1 MNTIKTIISLSIIAS
16 AAAHA
21 AAPADQY
28 AYLKKVVATEQ
39 QVAIDTSDNRGM
51 SLLFDEKIKPG
62 KLVVSGIST
71 LAKEA
76 GVLPGDVLKEVCGQ
90 PANNLRAYGAVAAA
104 AGKSDDVLHSI
115 GRYVGRGTVP
125 LDAVK
130 IENDKLVLSKP
141 VQLKGKFIPVGAKDV
156 PSGPDGL
163 WTVPAGEEISL
174 VCLPIHS
181 MSDYMAIVAPFDTRL
196 NRDGQLLP
204 GGWVPMDYRFERY
217 SYGLPVHVGHLT
229 NWNPP
234 QQIMAQ
240 AK

>member
-21 AAPADQY
+21 AAPADQT
-28 AYLKKVVATEQ
+28 AYLKKVLATEQ

-62 KLVVSGIST
+62 ALVVSGVST

-90 PANNLRAYGAVAAA
+90 PANNLRAYGAFAAA
-104 AGKSDDVLHSI
+104 VGKTNVLQTI
-115 GRYVGRGTVP
+115 GRYVGTGNVP

-130 IENDKLVLSKP
+130 IENSKLVLSKP
-141 VQLKGKFIPVGAKDV
+141 VQLKGKFVPVEAKEP
-156 PSGPDGL
+156 PSGPAQL
-163 WTVPAGEEISL
+163 VTVPAGEEISS
-174 VCLPIHS
+174 VCLPVHS
-181 MSDYMAIVAPFDTRL
+181 MNDYMAIVAPFDTRL
-196 NRDGQLLP
+196 NRDGQLIP
-204 GGWVPMDYRFERY
+204 GGWVPMEYQFERY

>member
-21 AAPADQY
+21 DAPADRT
-28 AYLKKVVATEQ
+28 AYLKKVLATEQ

-62 KLVVSGIST
+62 ALVVSGVST
-71 LAKEA
+71 FAKDA
-76 GVLPGDVLKEVCGQ
+76 GVLPGDVLKQVCGQ
-90 PANNLRAYGAVAAA
+90 PANDLRAYGALAAA
-104 AGKSDDVLHSI
+104 VGKANVLQSI
-115 GRYVGRGTVP
+115 GRYVGTGNVP
-125 LDAVK
+125 LSAVK

-141 VQLKGKFIPVGAKDV
+141 VQLQGKFVPADAKEP
-156 PSGPDGL
+156 PSGPAQL
-163 WTVPAGEEISL
+163 VTVPAGAEITS

-181 MSDYMAIVAPFDTRL
+181 MSDYMALVAPFNTRL

-204 GGWVPMDYRFERY
+204 GGWVPMAYQFERY
-217 SYGLPVHVGHLT
+217 NYALPVHVGYLT